1 MVSPPIVIIIF
12 LSFRLSGN
20 FFGWPIEVFGVN
32 VNKLYGPKDKIY
44 KFIGWAGMSD
54 IERIYDGFYS
64 DTDLFLNIKMIILNK
79 INK

>member
-1 MVSPPIVIIIF
+1 
-12 LSFRLSGN
+12 
-20 FFGWPIEVFGVN
+20 
-32 VNKLYGPKDKIY
+32 
-44 KFIGWAGMSD
+44 MSD